1 MHERVC
7 IKKMVSNK
15 VGLVASRKEQILS
28 RRIDE
33 EIFAELGVETL
44 WSAVCMHIWKLKFDC
59 NFRNLI

>member
-33 EIFAELGVETL
+33 EIFAVL
-44 WSAVCMHIWKLKFDC
+44 
-59 NFRNLI
+59 